1 MLKRFSLAL
10 FLLTVSSAT
19 LLAVA
24 PIDVLQTASKKGAPA
39 LLLVTDPGSQNVDQA
54 RTTVVEAAKQIKD
67 CVTVEMDRTDK
78 ANSELVTKYGLAGA
92 PVPLIL
98 VFAGN
103 GAIAGGVPSVRATP
117 AALANMIPTPKKADV
132 LQALQAGNAV
142 MVVASTKAMKEK
154 PKVVEN
160 CALTCAQMKGKATT
174 IQVDLNDAAE
184 KRFLGELKI
193 DTNAVAPV
201 TLVINQQGQITGT
214 FNGPVDVAT
223 LAQATTKKAGG
234 CCPSGSSASC
244 APPKK

>member
-54 RTTVVEAAKQIKD
+54 RTTVGEAAKQIKD

-103 GAIAGGVPSVRATP
+103 GAIAGGLPSVRARP
-117 AALANMIPTPKKADV
+117 MVLANMIPTPKKAEV

-142 MVVASTKAMKEK
+142 LVVASTKAMKEK
-154 PKVVEN
+154 AKVMES
-160 CALTCAQMKGKATT
+160 CALTCAQLKGKATT
-174 IQVDLNDAAE
+174 VQVDLNDAQE

-201 TLVINQQGQITGT
+201 TLVINPQGQIAGT
-214 FNGPVDVAT
+214 FSGAVDMAT
-223 LAQATTKKAGG
+223 LALAATRKAGG
-234 CCPSGSSASC
+234 CCSGGSSASC
-244 APPKK
+244 ATPKK